1 VSPFVPRLC
10 PYYVS
15 LLCLPPVS
23 PSCVS
28 LPSPAISLQNLPFV
42 PRPAY
47 PNLPAPTTLCN
58 TYERCSIRQNELIS
72 MLVGWWAMKPLLSA
86 RNLVKDYGSFR
97 AVHDVSFDVYPG
109 DVLGFLGPNGA
120 GKSTTLRMLLSLI
133 RPTQGEIHIFG
144 KDLLTHRTSI
154 LSKIG
159 CIIEKPDFYKYLSA
173 RKNLQLFARWS
184 AQDIPNS
191 KIDELLEFVGLGDRG
206 KDTVAG
212 FSHGMRQRLGIA
224 QALLNDPELI
234 LLDEPTTGL
243 DPQGIIEVRE
253 LILRLKNERNKTI
266 VLSSHLL
273 SEIELIANRMVII
286 NKGKALVEGEVSV
299 LLNATEL
306 FVYFQ
311 VDEVQKALAI
321 LQSSAFADSITTQ
334 QPDGFQL
341 QINRE
346 DIPVIIKLFTDNLIS
361 IYSVE
366 GRRKLEDYF
375 LKLTHT

>member
-1 VSPFVPRLC
+1 
-10 PYYVS
+10 
-15 LLCLPPVS
+15 
-23 PSCVS
+23 
-28 LPSPAISLQNLPFV
+28 
-42 PRPAY
+42 
-47 PNLPAPTTLCN
+47 
-58 TYERCSIRQNELIS
+58 
-72 MLVGWWAMKPLLSA
+72 MKPLLTA

-97 AVHDVSFDVYPG
+97 AVHDVSFDVFPG

-133 RPTQGEIHIFG
+133 RPTEGQIHIFD

-206 KDTVAG
+206 KDKVAG

-286 NKGKALVEGEVSV
+286 NKGKALVQGEVSV
-299 LLNATEL
+299 LLNSTEL
-306 FVYFQ
+306 FVSFH
-311 VDEVQKALAI
+311 VDDVQKAMDCI
-321 LQSSAFADSITTQ
+321 HQSQYAALISMH
-334 QPDGFQL
+334 QPNEFQM

-346 DIPVIIKLFTDNLIS
+346 DIPVIIKLCTDNHVA

-375 LKLTHT
+375 LKLTST